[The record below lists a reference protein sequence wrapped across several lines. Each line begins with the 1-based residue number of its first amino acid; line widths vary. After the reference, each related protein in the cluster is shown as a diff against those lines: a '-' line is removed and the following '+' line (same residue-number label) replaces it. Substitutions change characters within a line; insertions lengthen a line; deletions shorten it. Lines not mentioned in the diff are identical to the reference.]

1 MDTERARRALE
12 ETARRQG
19 ITLEEVFFEIEEAIE
34 TAISQARREKNE
46 QILAQWEK
54 IPCRG
59 PVPDAYELLAYIGE
73 KVAAEREAG
82 VELL

>member
-19 ITLEEVFFEIEEAIE
+19 ITLEEVVFEIEEAIE

-54 IPCRG
+54 IPCEG
-59 PVPDAYELLAYIGE
+59 EKPNAFELLAYIG
-73 KVAAEREAG
+73 KQVMRERDSE
-82 VELL
+82 